1 MLHIFYAL
9 YGSGDYFVQQTLVK
23 FIGIARA
30 LPGIFQGRGVFLELG
45 HFDKHSPTT
54 QERKFPRGKNLSKF
68 VF

>member
-30 LPGIFQGRGVFLELG
+30 LPGIF
-45 HFDKHSPTT
+45 
-54 QERKFPRGKNLSKF
+54 
-68 VF
+68 